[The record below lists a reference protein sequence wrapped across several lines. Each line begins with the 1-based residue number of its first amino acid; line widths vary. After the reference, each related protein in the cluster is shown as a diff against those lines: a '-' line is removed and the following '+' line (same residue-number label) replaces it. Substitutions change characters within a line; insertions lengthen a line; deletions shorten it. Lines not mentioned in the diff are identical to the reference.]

1 MPDRSGYRNVFLH
14 IASTGDTFGGFHQAG
29 SITEEVF
36 LWILQNVLLITE
48 QPLTVT
54 HRASSRVVA
63 STTNV
68 VELGD
73 YDVSSA
79 GMFSFSTC
87 RSHRH
92 TYLYLAYFLFS

>member
-14 IASTGDTFGGFHQAG
+14 IASTGDTFGGFYQAG
-29 SITEEVF
+29 SITEEVL
-36 LWILQNVLLITE
+36 LWMLQDVLLVAE

-54 HRASSRVVA
+54 HRASSRVITN
-63 STTNV
+63 TTNV

-87 RSHRH
+87 RLHRH
-92 TYLYLAYFLFS
+92 TYLACFLFS